1 MDGGIL
7 QGIKTG
13 RGFLSK
19 MPNKK
24 AKERKR
30 KKRLLNISLSSMG
43 RTAKQVKRKN
53 KKKGV
58 NNGGRKLYR

>member
-1 MDGGIL
+1 
-7 QGIKTG
+7 
-13 RGFLSK
+13 